1 MFGRGRTAMLRDG
14 AEEERHQR
22 RRACF
27 ECGGRVAAAANSCGG
42 SWLLERVRPGI
53 SPPPAPFCLRSTFAS
68 RQDAD
73 ARKSSRSALTRSGA
87 SSIIQ
92 WSTPAMVS

>member
-1 MFGRGRTAMLRDG
+1 MFGSGQTAMLRDG
-14 AEEERHQR
+14 AEEESTTPQGVLCRSRQR
-22 RRACF
+22 CN
-27 ECGGRVAAAANSCGG
+27 GCGG
-42 SWLLERVRPGI
+42 SWLLELCSTGYLSSSGSVL
-53 SPPPAPFCLRSTFAS
+53 PPLDLSS